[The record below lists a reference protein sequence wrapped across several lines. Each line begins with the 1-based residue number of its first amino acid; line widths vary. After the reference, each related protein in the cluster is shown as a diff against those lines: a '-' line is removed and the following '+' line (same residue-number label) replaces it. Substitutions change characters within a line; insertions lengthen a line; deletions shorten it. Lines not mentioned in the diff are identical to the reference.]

1 MSNKISNKNSLR
13 VSHRYTRLPG
23 SSFNFFA
30 SSVVVGMTD
39 NPAFPNPIVPLDLL
53 SALQM
58 DFEQKNL
65 VSKLGGGVAM
75 ALKNE
80 ARAALT
86 DALRRQ
92 GAYVQGVAQNLSTL
106 LSSGYVAASRNNAQT
121 RLLKPWV
128 RKILNNG
135 PGQLLL
141 RITPVA
147 NARSYHI
154 QVQEGDGPWQEA
166 GFSNQARRIMVA
178 NLTPGTLYNIRVR
191 ALGGSTGFSD
201 WSLVT
206 SARSL

>member
-1 MSNKISNKNSLR
+1 MSNKNSLR
-13 VSHRYTRLPG
+13 VSHRYNRLPG
-23 SSFNFFA
+23 TSFNMFA
-30 SSVVVGMTD
+30 TSVVIAMTN
-39 NPAFPNPIVPLDLL
+39 NPAYVNPLVPLDQL
-53 SALQM
+53 SALQV

-65 VSKLGGGVAM
+65 ASKLGGKVAT

-92 GAYVQGVAQNLSTL
+92 GSYVQGVAQNHSTL
-106 LSSGYVAASRNNAQT
+106 LSSGYLAASRNNAQT
-121 RLLKPWV
+121 PLLKPWV

-147 NARSYHI
+147 NARSYQI
-154 QVQEGDGPWQEA
+154 QVQEGDGSWQEA